1 MRRVMSG
8 CKLNH
13 TPLYPDASVIARR
26 NGCDY
31 AGNGRKNRRAVRL
44 EKLDR
49 TVETETRGQ
58 GAVLGFLRFEQ
69 HIHVTITVS
78 FGVELP

>member
-8 CKLNH
+8 CKLDH
-13 TPLYPDASVIARR
+13 FLLYPDASVVSRR
-26 NGCDY
+26 NGY
-31 AGNGRKNRRAVRL
+31 EFAGNGRKNRRAVRH
-44 EKLDR
+44 EELDR
-49 TVETETRGQ
+49 TVATETRGQ

-69 HIHVTITVS
+69 HRHVTITVS